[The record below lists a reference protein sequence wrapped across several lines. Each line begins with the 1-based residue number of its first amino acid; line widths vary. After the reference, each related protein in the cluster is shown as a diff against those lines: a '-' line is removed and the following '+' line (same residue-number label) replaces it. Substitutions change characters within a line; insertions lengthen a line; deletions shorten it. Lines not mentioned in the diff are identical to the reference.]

1 MYMSS
6 MHVQEAPL
14 TQSGYY
20 QGRELIQASGKFLV
34 MNKMLKRLKEQ
45 GHRVLIFSQVCV
57 GVS

>member
-1 MYMSS
+1 MHVHVHVHL

-34 MNKMLKRLKEQ
+34 LEKMLGRLKEQ
-45 GHRVLIFSQVCV
+45 GHRVLIFSQV
-57 GVS
+57 